1 VTKGTLRDLQ
11 LTHVVAEELNFILG
25 GASDPYL
32 SSMRVSEVQAGKGA
46 GHFTVML
53 VPDESADGLP
63 PAKDLKMALERAA
76 GFVRAELAEALNLKR
91 TPELT
96 FVLDPRVP
104 LPKA

>member
-1 VTKGTLRDLQ
+1 MTKGTLRDLQ

-32 SSMRVSEVQAGKGA
+32 SALRVSEVQAGKGA
-46 GHFTVML
+46 GHFTVL
-53 VPDESADGLP
+53 VVPDEGPEGAP
-63 PAKDLKMALERAA
+63 PEKEVKLALERAA